1 MTFSQFFTIVRA
13 RWVSG
18 FAVLVVVLAVVISIS
33 LLLTKQYTSTASV
46 LIDVKLPDLGGNS
59 AAAGGIVPLGF
70 MATQLDVVRSERVA
84 LRALRSPGLKLNE
97 SVELREQWQASTNG
111 QGDFESWLAALIQKK
126 LDILPARESNVITLA
141 YSSPDPKFSA
151 AVANAFMQAYID
163 TTLDL
168 KVEPAKQYNAF
179 FDDRSRHTREALEQ
193 AQAKLSAY
201 QQQKGII
208 ATDERLDVENAR
220 LNELTTQMVVLQ
232 GLAAESRG
240 RQDQS
245 SGNNDRMQEVLNN
258 PVVSA
263 LTADLSRQQAKLTEL
278 NERLGENNPQVV
290 ELRANIEELRK
301 RIQAQTTRVTGSLNV
316 NNTVNEG
323 RLAQLN
329 AEIQQQRTKLLKLKD
344 LRDEAAVLQRDVENA
359 QRTYDAV
366 LTRVNQTSMESQNTQ
381 TNVSVLKQATAPAFP
396 SSPRLL
402 LNTAVALVLG
412 SLLGIGLMLAR
423 ELLDRRMRTI
433 EDVVSGLRQPLL
445 IVLPKTSRQDA
456 HGGSRLKLTKARVVR
471 GLAGP
476 ARS

>member
-13 RWVSG
+13 RWTSG
-18 FAVLVVVLAVVISIS
+18 FLVLAVIVACAVAVS
-33 LLLTKQYTSTASV
+33 LLLPKQYTSTASV
-46 LIDVKLPDLGGNS
+46 LIDVKLPDLGGNT

-97 SVELREQWQASTNG
+97 SLELRAQWQAATEG
-111 QGDFESWLAALIQKK
+111 QGDFEAWLAALIQKK
-126 LDILPARESNVITLA
+126 LDILPSRESNVITLA
-141 YSSPDPKFSA
+141 YSSPDPQFSA

-168 KVEPAKQYNAF
+168 KVEPAKQYNSF
-179 FDDRSRHTREALEQ
+179 FDDRAKQTRDALEQ

-201 QQQKGII
+201 QQAKGIV

-220 LNELTTQMVVLQ
+220 LSELTTQMVVLQ
-232 GLAAESRG
+232 GAAAESRG
-240 RQDQS
+240 RQDEAN
-245 SGNNDRMQEVLNN
+245 GNNDRMQEVLAN
-258 PVVSA
+258 PVVGA
-263 LTADLSRQQAKLTEL
+263 LTADLSRQQARLNEL
-278 NERLGENNPQVV
+278 NERLGDNHPQVV

-301 RIQAQTTRVTGSLNV
+301 RVQAQTSRVAGSLNANNNV
-316 NNTVNEG
+316 NQV

-329 AEIQQQRTKLLKLKD
+329 AEIQQQRSKLLQLKGQ
-344 LRDEAAVLQRDVENA
+344 RDEAAVLLRDVENA
-359 QRTYDAV
+359 QRSYDAV

-381 TNVSVLKQATAPAFP
+381 TNVSVLKQATPPAFP
-396 SSPRLL
+396 SSPRPL
-402 LNTAVALVLG
+402 LNVAVALVMG

-423 ELLDRRMRTI
+423 ELLDRRMRTVD
-433 EDVVSGLRQPLL
+433 DVVSGLRQPLL
-445 IVLPKTSRQDA
+445 VVLPRASRQNA
-456 HGGSRLKLTKARVVR
+456 RGGSNLRLAKARVVR